1 MVESDREYVRKPRS
15 MKRSNKALVSMP
27 WCRGRCRGYTR
38 QQRQGGIFVIG
49 IFLLIVLVAFGM
61 LAVDTG
67 ALYQAK
73 SNLENAADSG
83 SLAGAQMLRSGK
95 ANMAQIQA
103 VAKRFAELNV
113 PGVNNVS
120 SPREVTVG
128 VWDTRLRRFVPT
140 GLGVAN
146 AVRVTVRRRD
156 GQSANVTTQ
165 LAQFFGVRTAPVDA
179 TAIAAFEF
187 LIDEDGNPYTSRV
200 HIVQ

>member
-1 MVESDREYVRKPRS
+1 MERTS
-15 MKRSNKALVSMP
+15 KALVSMP
-27 WCRGRCRGYTR
+27 WCRGRCRGFST
-38 QQRQGGIFVIG
+38 QQRRGGVFVIG
-49 IFLLIVLVAFGM
+49 IFLLIVLIAFGM

-103 VAKRFAELNV
+103 AAKRFAELNV
-113 PGVNNVS
+113 PGVNNIS
-120 SPREVTVG
+120 APRETTVG
-128 VWDTRLRRFVPT
+128 VWDINLRRFVPT

-156 GQSANVTTQ
+156 GQSASVVTQ
-165 LAQFFGVRTAPVDA
+165 LAQFFGVRSAPVDA

-187 LIDEDGNPYTSRV
+187 LIDEDGNPYKSRV
-200 HIVQ
+200 RIVE